1 MGQGYTHNQSRF
13 KGCQAL
19 RKASCCSMCMFRT
32 DRYLEES
39 LSKLCV
45 CAYSP
50 REDEKCYGK
59 CSASD
64 VPEVWAV
71 QGAVWGEPGESE
83 AVGSFVFVFL
93 CSRFKPN

>member
-1 MGQGYTHNQSRF
+1 
-13 KGCQAL
+13 
-19 RKASCCSMCMFRT
+19 MCMLRT
-32 DRYLEES
+32 DQCLEES

-50 REDEKCYGK
+50 REDEKCNGK

-64 VPEVWAV
+64 VPEVWTV

-83 AVGSFVFVFL
+83 PVERIL
-93 CSRFKPN
+93 CFCVADLSLTKFF

>member
-1 MGQGYTHNQSRF
+1 
-13 KGCQAL
+13 
-19 RKASCCSMCMFRT
+19 MCMLRT
-32 DRYLEES
+32 DQYVEES

-83 AVGSFVFVFL
+83 AAESVLCFCVADLKKNISFLPFPFNGLFNLNFSNILLVFSNV
-93 CSRFKPN
+93 

>member
-1 MGQGYTHNQSRF
+1 
-13 KGCQAL
+13 
-19 RKASCCSMCMFRT
+19 MCMLRT
-32 DRYLEES
+32 DQYVEVS

-71 QGAVWGEPGESE
+71 QGAVWREPGESE
-83 AVGSFVFVFL
+83 AVESVLFLLTKKKKFLNFISSFSF
-93 CSRFKPN
+93 